1 MIFYVLDNRMNY
13 LTLIDTQSP
22 NSTILEDIKIEYGLN
37 NNVLLYTLETTVHKT
52 TEDSQYLVPPNVI
65 MFENSFGDMVV
76 CSIRSLTGETRF
88 SRQIQCEDL
97 GMDLLNNSSF
107 AFTASKRQKIDY
119 YINRELYSTGWQIG
133 INEIPDTYR
142 RVEISES
149 ETTLARIQT
158 LAQEFDCEIN
168 FSVEMRNNQIK
179 QKLINIY
186 KRLGSEKTDIVLREG
201 DDIVTLS
208 KDLDA
213 SEVKTAII
221 VPGIA
226 KMTYD
231 DGQFYSL
238 KGEETIMDRYALSD
252 WGGVVSKK
260 DFSGGYYYAAFEGGD
275 DMDIAERFTA
285 GIEQLKE
292 VNVPEIKYDV
302 EALYDDSDFE
312 IGDYIMLDDPKAN
325 PPVWVK
331 ARVTN
336 KVMTPDTNADNQLT
350 LDNFTELKSQISNR
364 YTSFQER
371 LDEAKEENI
380 TTEIQTTSQG
390 NQRILSCHVY
400 RNGVEITSDLK
411 DMQFIWTKR
420 DKDGA
425 LDLDFGKQTGQK
437 VTDDLDQ
444 IVRESFYECTVIYY
458 KNRYVSKRYF
468 INGLIELASKV
479 ELARDENSVV
489 LPFITDTHYGSQSVI
504 RDNIEYIT
512 KSADHLKNVS
522 DFTHITDVDAVL
534 LGGDQVDGTTIKDV
548 TLRDLQTVVGICNTF
563 DAPFFQVRGNHD
575 DNSSADQKY
584 GQFLSNMVMPDEL
597 YSYMVRPSIDFGL
610 VENPDDRNMYYY
622 YDVPDKNMR
631 LIILNNFDMPYTLT
645 EQGKTKYRANKMGA
659 YRQKQIDWFIKV
671 LKETPDDWQ
680 ITLFEHN
687 GFGEGAGNSGYIPI
701 NWELMT
707 GIVEAYVTGG
717 SYKGSGTTKDFEAS
731 VDVTFNHKGIITFMA
746 TGHHH
751 KDYESKMYGIQHIGT
766 TCSRANESYDAPS
779 RPLGEL
785 AEDAWDV
792 FIIHPD
798 RREVEIKRFGDGKDR
813 RFVY

>member
-1 MIFYVLDNRMNY
+1 MIFYILDNRMNY
-13 LTLIDTQSP
+13 LTLIDTQASE
-22 NSTILEDIKIEYGLN
+22 STLLEDIKIEYGLN
-37 NNVLLYTLETTVHKT
+37 NNVLLYTLDMTVHKT
-52 TEDSQYLVPPNVI
+52 TEDSQHLVPPNVI

-76 CSIRSLTGETRF
+76 CSIRSLNNETRF
-88 SRQIQCEDL
+88 SREIHCEDL

-133 INEIPDTYR
+133 LNEIPDTYR
-142 RVEISES
+142 RVDISES

-158 LAQEFDCEIN
+158 LAQEFDCEIS
-168 FSVEMRNNQIK
+168 FGVEMRNNKIK
-179 QKLINIY
+179 KKLINIY
-186 KRLGSEKTDIVLREG
+186 KRLGSEKTDVVLSEG
-201 DDIVTLS
+201 DDITTLS
-208 KDLDA
+208 KKLDI
-213 SEVKTAII
+213 SETKTAII

-226 KMTYD
+226 KITYD

-252 WGGVVSKK
+252 WGGAVQKK

-285 GIEQLKE
+285 GIEQLKQ
-292 VNVPEIKYDV
+292 VNAPEIKYDV
-302 EALYDDSDFE
+302 EALYDDSNFE
-312 IGDYIMLDDPKAN
+312 IGDYIMLDDPKGN

-336 KVMTPDTNADNQLT
+336 KVMSPDTNTNNQLT
-350 LDNFTELKSQISNR
+350 LDNFTELKSAISNR

-371 LDEAKEENI
+371 LNEVKEENI
-380 TTEIQTTSQG
+380 TTEIQTTSDG
-390 NQRILSCHVY
+390 NKRILSCHVY
-400 RNGVEITSDLK
+400 RNGIEITDKLK
-411 DMQFIWTKR
+411 DHQFIWSKT
-420 DKDGA
+420 DKDG
-425 LDLDFGKQTGQK
+425 LTDLRFGKQTGK
-437 VTDDLDQ
+437 SIEDDLDY
-444 IVRESFYECTVIYY
+444 IIRESFYECTVIYY

-489 LPFITDTHYGSQSVI
+489 IPFITDTHYGSQSVI

-512 KSADHLKNVS
+512 KSADHLKNVA
-522 DFTHITDVDAVL
+522 DFTNITDVDAVV

-548 TLRDLQTVVGICNTF
+548 TQRDLQTVVGICNTF
-563 DAPFFQVRGNHD
+563 NAPFLQVRGNHD

-584 GQFLSNMVMPDEL
+584 GQFLSNMVMPEEL
-597 YSYMVRPSIDFGL
+597 YSYMVRPSIDFGI
-610 VENPDDRNMYYY
+610 VENSDDRNMYYY
-622 YDVPDKNMR
+622 YDIPGKNMR
-631 LIILNNFDMPYTLT
+631 IIVLNNFDMPYTLT
-645 EQGKTKYRANKMGA
+645 EQGKTKYRANKLGA
-659 YRQKQIDWFIKV
+659 YRQKQIDWFIKT
-671 LKETPDDWQ
+671 LKNTPEDWQ
-680 ITLFEHN
+680 VTLFEHN
-687 GFGEGAGNSGYIPI
+687 GFGEGAGKPKMIPT

-707 GIVEAYVTGG
+707 GIVNAYVKGG
-717 SYKGSGTTKDFEAS
+717 SFKGSGNTTNFKAS
-731 VDVTFNHKGIITFMA
+731 VDVKFNHKGIITFMA

-751 KDYESKMYGIQHIGT
+751 KDYESDMYGIHHIGT
-766 TCSRANESYDAPS
+766 TCSRANTSYDAPS

-785 AEDAWDV
+785 SEDAWDV

-798 RREVEIKRFGDGKDR
+798 RREVEVKRFGDGKDR

>member
-1 MIFYVLDNRMNY
+1 MIFYVLDNRMNF
-13 LTLIDTQSP
+13 LTMIDTTSDP
-22 NSTILEDIKIEYGLN
+22 NILFDTKIEYGLN
-37 NNVLLYTLETTVHKT
+37 NNVLLYTLDATVYKT
-52 TEDSQYLVPPNVI
+52 TEDSQYFTPPNCI
-65 MFENSFGDMVV
+65 MFENSFGNMVV
-76 CSIRSLTGETRF
+76 CSIRIINNEDKFKRE
-88 SRQIQCEDL
+88 IHCEDL
-97 GMDLLNNSSF
+97 GMDLLNNSAF
-107 AFTASKRQKIDY
+107 AYAANKRQKIEY
-119 YINRELYSTGWQIG
+119 YLERELYNTGWEIG
-133 INEIPDTYR
+133 LNEIPNTYK
-142 RVEISES
+142 RVEFTNS
-149 ETTLARIQT
+149 ETVLARVQS
-158 LAQEFDCEIN
+158 LAQEYDCEITFN
-168 FSVEMRNNQIK
+168 VEMKNNRVK
-179 QKLINIY
+179 RKLLNIHR
-186 KRLGSEKTDIVLREG
+186 RLGSEKTGIVLRDG
-201 DDIVTLS
+201 DNIVTLIKS
-208 KDLDA
+208 LDA
-213 SEVKTAII
+213 TSIKTAII

-226 KMTYD
+226 KIKYD
-231 DGQFYSL
+231 DGRFYSL
-238 KGEETIMDRYALSD
+238 KGEETIQDRIAMSE
-252 WGGVVSKK
+252 WGTAITKK
-260 DFSGGYYYAAFEGGD
+260 DYNSGWYYASFEGGD
-275 DMDIAERFTA
+275 DMDNAERFTA
-285 GIEQLKE
+285 GIGQLKE

-312 IGDYIMLDDPKAN
+312 IGDYIMLNDEEFN
-325 PPVWVK
+325 PPLRVK

-336 KVMTPDTNADNQLT
+336 KITSPDVESNNQLT

-371 LDEAKEENI
+371 LEGVKDENI

-400 RNGVEITSDLK
+400 RNGVEITKELK
-411 DMQFIWTKR
+411 SHQFIWSKT

-425 LDLDFGKQTGQK
+425 LDLEFGKQTGQK

-479 ELARDENSVV
+479 ELARDENSIV

-597 YSYMVRPSIDFGL
+597 YDYMTRPSIDFGI

-659 YRQKQIDWFIKV
+659 YRQQQIDWFIKV
-671 LKETPDDWQ
+671 LKETPEDWQ

-687 GFGEGAGNSGYIPI
+687 GFGEGAGKTGYIPT

-766 TCSRANESYDAPS
+766 TCSRANESYYAPS

>member
-13 LTLIDTQSP
+13 LTLIDTKASD
-22 NSTILEDIKIEYGLN
+22 STILEDIKIEYRLN
-37 NNVLLYTLETTVHKT
+37 NNVLLYTLEMTVHKT
-52 TEDSQYLVPPNVI
+52 TEESQHLVPPNVI

-88 SRQIQCEDL
+88 IRQIHCEDL

-371 LDEAKEENI
+371 LEGVKEENI
-380 TTEIQTTSQG
+380 TTAIKTTSQG

-411 DMQFIWTKR
+411 DMQFIWSKT

-425 LDLDFGKQTGQK
+425 LDLEFGKQTGQK

-468 INGLIELASKV
+468 IDGLIELASKV

-489 LPFITDTHYGSQSVI
+489 IPFITDTHYGTQSVI

-522 DFTHITDVDAVL
+522 DFTHITQVDAVV

-548 TLRDLQTVVGICNTF
+548 TLRDLQSVVGICNTF

-622 YDVPDKNMR
+622 YDIPDKNMR

-659 YRQKQIDWFIKV
+659 YRQQQIDWFIKV
-671 LKETPDDWQ
+671 LKKTPDDWQ

>member
-1 MIFYVLDNRMNY
+1 MIFHVLDNRMNF
-13 LTLIDTQSP
+13 LTMIDTTSDS
-22 NSTILEDIKIEYGLN
+22 NILFDTKIEYGLN
-37 NNVLLYTLETTVHKT
+37 NNVLLYTLDATIYKT
-52 TEDSQYLVPPNVI
+52 TGDSQYFTPPNCI
-65 MFENSFGDMVV
+65 MFENSFDEMVV
-76 CSIRSLTGETRF
+76 CSIRAINNEDKFKRE
-88 SRQIQCEDL
+88 IHCEDL
-97 GMDLLNNSSF
+97 GMDLLNNSAF
-107 AFTASKRQKIDY
+107 AYAANKRQKIQY
-119 YINRELYSTGWQIG
+119 YLERELYDTGWKIG
-133 INEIPDTYR
+133 INEIPDTYK
-142 RVEISES
+142 RVEFTNS
-149 ETTLARIQT
+149 ETVLARVQS
-158 LAQEFDCEIN
+158 LAQEYDCEITFN
-168 FSVEMRNNQIK
+168 VEMKNNRIK
-179 QKLINIY
+179 RKLLNIHR
-186 KRLGSEKTDIVLREG
+186 RLGSEKTDTVLRDG
-201 DDIVTLS
+201 DNIVTLTKS
-208 KDLDA
+208 LDA
-213 SEVKTAII
+213 TDIKTAII

-226 KMTYD
+226 KIKYD
-231 DGQFYSL
+231 DGRFYSL
-238 KGEETIMDRYALSD
+238 KGEETIQDRIAMSE
-252 WGGVVSKK
+252 WGTAITKK
-260 DFSGGYYYAAFEGGD
+260 DYNSGWYYATFEGGD
-275 DMDIAERFTA
+275 DMDNAERFTA
-285 GIEQLKE
+285 GIEQLKG
-292 VNVPEIKYDV
+292 VNEPKIEYSV

-312 IGDYIMLDDPKAN
+312 IGDYIMLNDEEFN
-325 PPVWVK
+325 PPLRVK

-336 KVMTPDTNADNQLT
+336 KITSPDTQENNQLT

-364 YTSFQER
+364 YTSLQER
-371 LDEAKEENI
+371 LEDVKDENI

-390 NQRILSCHVY
+390 NRRILSCHVY
-400 RNGVEITSDLK
+400 RNGVEITNDLK

-420 DKDGA
+420 DKDGL
-425 LDLDFGKQTGQK
+425 LDLDFGKPTGK
-437 VTDDLDQ
+437 TTTDSLDQ

-468 INGLIELASKV
+468 IDGLIELASKV
-479 ELARDENSVV
+479 ELARDENSIV

-504 RDNIEYIT
+504 RDNIEYIL
-512 KSADHLKNVS
+512 KSADHLKNVA
-522 DFTHITDVDAVL
+522 DFTHITDVDAVVL
-534 LGGDQVDGTTIKDV
+534 CGDQVDGTTIKDV

-563 DAPFFQVRGNHD
+563 NAPFFQVRGNHD

-622 YDVPDKNMR
+622 YDIPNKNMR

-659 YRQKQIDWFIKV
+659 YRQQQIDWFIDT
-671 LKETPDDWQ
+671 LKNTPEDWQ
-680 ITLFEHN
+680 VTLFEHN
-687 GFGEGAGNSGYIPI
+687 GFGEGPGNPKMIPT

-717 SYKGSGTTKDFEAS
+717 SYKGSGTTKNFEAS
-731 VDVTFNHKGIITFMA
+731 VDVNFDRKGIITMMA